1 MKIEEIGSDKKR
13 KMFPAP
19 MTPPHSPQKKRYHIN
34 NKYRNYCIRN
44 NIRIAPK
51 AIYQDPNN
59 WHIEVRLG
67 PYTKG
72 EKGYVSPNVYDRKQI
87 WPEYFLMCKYYYDKK
102 NKK

>member
-1 MKIEEIGSDKKR
+1 MGSGLKNKKKQKWMPSYNPSVNEI
-13 KMFPAP
+13 
-19 MTPPHSPQKKRYHIN
+19 
-34 NKYRNYCIRN
+34 KYRNYCIRN

>member
-1 MKIEEIGSDKKR
+1 MGSGLKNKR
-13 KMFPAP
+13 KNRWMPSYNP
-19 MTPPHSPQKKRYHIN
+19 TVKEIE
-34 NKYRNYCIRN
+34 YRNYCIRN
-44 NIRIAPK
+44 NIRISPK
-51 AIYQDPNN
+51 GIYQDPNN

-67 PYTKG
+67 PYAKG

>member
-1 MKIEEIGSDKKR
+1 MGSGLKNKKKQKWMPSYNPSVDEI
-13 KMFPAP
+13 
-19 MTPPHSPQKKRYHIN
+19 
-34 NKYRNYCIRN
+34 KYRNYCISN

-51 AIYQDPNN
+51 AIYQDSDN

-72 EKGYVSPNVYDRKQI
+72 EKGYVSPNVYNRKQI